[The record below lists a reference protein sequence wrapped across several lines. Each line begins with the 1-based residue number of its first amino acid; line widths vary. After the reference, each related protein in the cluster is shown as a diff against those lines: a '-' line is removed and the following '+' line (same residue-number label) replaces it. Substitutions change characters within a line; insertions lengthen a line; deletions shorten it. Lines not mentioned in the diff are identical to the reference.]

1 MRAPRTLGV
10 SLAALPFLLVAA
22 CGDDEPAV
30 PFGLD
35 PHPPPSSSA
44 PPTTVVEGD
53 VAAEWADGSQALVDE
68 SPVVIEGA
76 QIRATLARDVD
87 GDGDRDVLV
96 LATSPDGAL
105 TFSLAT
111 RSEAGLAF
119 TAPVAAAP
127 ACGASVIGAAR
138 WAGLSS
144 ETAAA
149 RIERTCAG
157 GASEQRVVV
166 VRAGASG
173 LRTLTTLVLAPQA
186 GETMTV
192 RGEDRDGDTH
202 ADVVV
207 HLSLHDPSGE
217 SADVDLAWLDR
228 AAGLSRDT
236 AEPEAAATTHANE
249 ARTALRR
256 HPDRALAAAR
266 TAILVHDALCGPRA
280 RLAVDD
286 DRGLACPPSAALG
299 RALSVAASAHARL
312 GDLDDA
318 LAAITELSR
327 ADAVARDTER
337 ASAREAVGA
346 MSGVLHPEPH
356 DAGEA
361 HAVDGGERPRLSSLA
376 FLDEDRILVRGDGAR
391 IVTLSTGASAP
402 TLDEGTALRD
412 AEGQHAIA
420 EIERSCEGYVLVTR
434 PIFGDL
440 ASPSDAHEDALIVA
454 APPPAGAACAPALDS
469 LARPRSLSALDRQDD
484 GGYRVLGWA
493 PQGALLA
500 REGELVLVPL
510 DVAGAPVGQAHVL
523 AADEPAPAPIAPGHA
538 TSDASAWAFATPMG
552 LVLHRRGQPAT
563 LVAPAGFDR
572 VDGGTFD
579 VAVSPSATRLAWIV
593 RGRLT
598 WVDLAAPP
606 APPVTETPPPP
617 ASEAPTPPTTAP

>member
-1 MRAPRTLGV
+1 M
-10 SLAALPFLLVAA
+10 SLAALACLLAA

-35 PHPPPSSSA
+35 PHPPATTTA
-44 PPTTVVEGD
+44 PATTAGPEED
-53 VAAEWADGSQALVDE
+53 VAAEWPDGAGAIVDE
-68 SPVVIEGA
+68 TPVAIEGV
-76 QIRATLARDVD
+76 QVRATLARDVD
-87 GDGDRDVLV
+87 ADGDRDVLV
-96 LATSPDGAL
+96 LAASPDGSLAL
-105 TFSLAT
+105 ALAT
-111 RSEAGLAF
+111 RSPTGLAF
-119 TAPVAAAP
+119 TSPIAAAP

-138 WAGLSS
+138 WSALASD
-144 ETAAA
+144 TAVA

-157 GASEQRVVV
+157 GASEQRVVI
-166 VRAGASG
+166 VRASASG
-173 LRTLTTLVLAPQA
+173 LRALTTLVLAPEA
-186 GETMTV
+186 GETLTV
-192 RGEDRDGDTH
+192 RSEDRDGDTH

-207 HLSLHDPSGE
+207 HVSLHDPSGE

-286 DRGLACPPSAALG
+286 DRGLSCPASAALG

-312 GDLDDA
+312 GHLDEA

-327 ADAVARDTER
+327 ADAVARDTDR
-337 ASAREAVGA
+337 ASAREAVAA

-361 HAVDGGERPRLSSLA
+361 RVVDGGERPRLSSLA

-391 IVTLSTGASAP
+391 ILTLSTGASTP

-412 AEGQHAIA
+412 AEGQHAISNV
-420 EIERSCEGYVLVTR
+420 ERSCAGYVLVTR

-440 ASPSDAHEDALIVA
+440 ASPSDAHEDALIA
-454 APPPAGAACAPALDS
+454 AVPPPAGAACAPALDS
-469 LARPRSLSALDRQDD
+469 LARPPSLSALDRQDD

-493 PQGALLA
+493 PQGALVA
-500 REGELVLVPL
+500 RGDELVLVPL

-552 LVLHRRGQPAT
+552 LVLHRRGQAAT
-563 LVAPAGFDR
+563 LVAPTGFDR
-572 VDGGTFD
+572 VDGGAFD
-579 VAVSPSATRLAWIV
+579 VAVSPSATRLAWIT
-593 RGRLT
+593 RGHLF

-606 APPVTETPPPP
+606 APPATDTPTPP
-617 ASEAPTPPTTAP
+617 ASEAPAPTTTAP